1 MLITLTKKESKP
13 HVLTCRRDD
22 GTSTWFQASQAN
34 ADFFA
39 AHDLSHYAIETVLE
53 YRSAFY
59 GMVAS
64 GRDLN
69 DFGSQ
74 GGLPDTRTYSKEALW
89 AENMA
94 NLMLLCLRENKSYE
108 EFRSILQLN
117 YVSNPEDAPPVSEE
131 QYLAI
136 QEKLRDLLARWKALP
151 INESMTLEFGW
162 A

>member
-1 MLITLTKKESKP
+1 MQIVLTKKADKP

-22 GTSTWFQASQAN
+22 GSETWFQASHAN

-39 AHDLSHYAIETVLE
+39 AHDLSHYALE
-53 YRSAFY
+53 SELGYRSAFY

-74 GGLPDTRTYSKEALW
+74 GGAPDTRSYSQEALW

-94 NLMLLCLRENKSYE
+94 NLMLLCLREGNSYE
-108 EFRSILQLN
+108 EFQSMLN
-117 YVSNPEDAPPVSEE
+117 INYESNPEGTPPVSEK
-131 QYLAI
+131 QYRAI
-136 QEKLRDLLARWKALP
+136 QEKLRDLLKKWKALP
-151 INESMTLEFGW
+151 ANESLTLEF
-162 A
+162 